1 MVGAHEPML
10 SGGSLK
16 FTFRYGSNSQM
27 TEVMTTIASIA
38 AKGDSH
44 GRITPWSD

>member
-1 MVGAHEPML
+1 
-10 SGGSLK
+10 
-16 FTFRYGSNSQM
+16 M

-44 GRITPWSD
+44 GRITAWSD

>member
-1 MVGAHEPML
+1 ML

-16 FTFRYGSNSQM
+16 FTFRYMANSQM